1 MKGFNLWIYLRRV
14 AKYIVFYT
22 VIILLMLLIV
32 YFTSDNRSITFWELI
47 RPQSQT
53 NLIILILAFSAVY
66 PFLGFSK
73 KEVYTNRFSEQDK
86 EAAIRIISESGFI
99 LISDQDGKMV
109 FKSKRLTM
117 RIFRVF
123 EDLITLEYRDQTLT
137 IEGMRRDI
145 QRISSHLGHYF
156 RSLRE
161 DE

>member
-1 MKGFNLWIYLRRV
+1 MRRV

>member
-1 MKGFNLWIYLRRV
+1 MRRV

-86 EAAIRIISESGFI
+86 EAAIRIIAESGFI

-156 RSLRE
+156 RSVRE

>member
-1 MKGFNLWIYLRRV
+1 MRRV

-86 EAAIRIISESGFI
+86 EAAIRIIAESGFI

>member
-73 KEVYTNRFSEQDK
+73 KDVYTNRFSEQDK
-86 EAAIRIISESGFI
+86 EAAIRIIAESGFI

>member
-86 EAAIRIISESGFI
+86 EAAIRIIAESGFI

>member
-1 MKGFNLWIYLRRV
+1 MRRV
-14 AKYIVFYT
+14 VKYIVFYT

-156 RSLRE
+156 RSVRE